1 MSRDIASRLLAW
13 HEQHGRKDLPWQHDR
28 TPYRVWLSEIMLQ
41 QTQVATVRPYF
52 ERFTAR
58 YPDVSDLAAAEL
70 DEVLHL
76 WTGLGYYARA
86 RNLHKA
92 AGEIVARHSGALPN
106 DQEALE
112 ALPGIGRST
121 AAAIRAIAYG
131 AHAAILDANVKRVLA
146 RHDAIAGDPGKA
158 GTQATLWALAETYT
172 PARRTGVYTQAI
184 MDLGATVCTA
194 RRPACAVCPL
204 ADTCLAHARGEESL
218 YPEKKAKQTKPVR
231 STSMWLL
238 TSPQGACLL
247 ERQPEPG
254 LWGGLWSPLMRAQ
267 DIAAEAVCA
276 ELALEPA
283 GPPRAL
289 EPFRHTFTHF
299 HLDITPFQQPVTDKQ
314 KHAQDGDLRLWYEPG
329 DNRPIGLSV
338 PAVKLL
344 ARLSDMAG
352 R

>member
-1 MSRDIASRLLAW
+1 MSRAIAERLLAW
-13 HEQHGRKDLPWQHDR
+13 HQQHGRKDLPWQKNR

-41 QTQVATVRPYF
+41 QTQVTTVKPYF

-58 YPDVSDLAAAEL
+58 FPNVSDLAAADL
-70 DEVLHL
+70 DDVLHL

-92 AGEIVARHSGALPN
+92 AIALVDRHGGELPN

-146 RHDAIAGDPGKA
+146 RYEAIDGDPSKA
-158 GTQATLWALAETYT
+158 GTLTRLWQLAETHT
-172 PARRTGVYTQAI
+172 PAQNTDVYTQAI

-194 RRPACAVCPL
+194 RRPACDVCPL
-204 ADTCLAHARGEESL
+204 ADTCVAHARGEESR
-218 YPEKKAKQTKPVR
+218 YPEKKAKKAKPVR

-247 ERQPEPG
+247 ERQPQPG
-254 LWGGLWSPLMRAQ
+254 LWGGLWSPLMRAE
-267 DIAAEAVCA
+267 DIAPEAVCA
-276 ELALEPA
+276 ELTLEPA
-283 GPPRAL
+283 GPARAL

-299 HLDITPFQQPVTDKQ
+299 HLDITPFQQPVKDKQ
-314 KHAQDGDLRLWYEPG
+314 EHVQDADLRLWYEPG

-344 ARLSDMAG
+344 ARLNDTAD